1 MSPHILSIHLEMT
14 VTMHFSLAWS
24 TFQMFIGRQ
33 TRAQVGNGKRSNSRD
48 NSETIAPGLTRLSS
62 TLRLLVEANGN
73 TATTV
78 TELEE

>member
-1 MSPHILSIHLEMT
+1 
-14 VTMHFSLAWS
+14 
-24 TFQMFIGRQ
+24 MFIGRQ

-62 TLRLLVEANGN
+62 TLRRLVEANGN